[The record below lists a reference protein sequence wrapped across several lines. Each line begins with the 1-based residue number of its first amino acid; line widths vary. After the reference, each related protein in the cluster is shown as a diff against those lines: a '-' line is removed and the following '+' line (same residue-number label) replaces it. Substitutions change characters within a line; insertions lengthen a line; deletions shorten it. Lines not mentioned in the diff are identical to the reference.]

1 MLILCSRRLSN
12 SLLPLSPDL
21 SVPDS
26 RGYGKGGMID
36 FQAIHPERASWIKM
50 EEEEQ
55 EKEVGKRKRK
65 EEQ

>member
-1 MLILCSRRLSN
+1 MLCSGLHSN

-26 RGYGKGGMID
+26 RGYRKGSMLG
-36 FQAIHPERASWIKM
+36 FQPIHPERASWIKM

-65 EEQ
+65 E